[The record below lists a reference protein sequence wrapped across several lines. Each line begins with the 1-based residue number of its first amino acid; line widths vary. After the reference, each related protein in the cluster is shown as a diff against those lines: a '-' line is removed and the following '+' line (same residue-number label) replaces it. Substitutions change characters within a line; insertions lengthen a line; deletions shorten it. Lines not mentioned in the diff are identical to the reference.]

1 VPKGKTNLDLNE
13 AKDDCV
19 VGWQWHQLDH
29 VHTICTLLQ
38 TDNHTNTS
46 SLNFYRPDAL
56 SDAQPTVS
64 KHWREQTL
72 GKNCGMLTF
81 PAESL
86 QNLHS
91 AHRVMQ
97 SGAVEPFRPRNL
109 VSFGILAPKIS
120 YSALYW
126 CCFMTKL
133 RTVPPHAPA
142 VFQCLWWIK
151 KKSRVLLLS
160 LFNSLFSRTTWVSL
174 YQKGKTS
181 LDGFKWGKRWWDF
194 GMQWHQLDHM
204 QTICTMLQTDN
215 YTNVPSLNFYRSDA
229 LPDTQPIVS
238 EHWSRCFITFI
249 SGWMLCYWLC
259 VLKTQSIEDFLE
271 QELMQCMPG
280 FIMTEF
286 LSELVYV
293 ELVFV
298 VMLFIPGV
306 YILL

>member
-1 VPKGKTNLDLNE
+1 MPKGKTNLDLNE

-160 LFNSLFSRTTWVSL
+160 LFNSLGQPGWACTRKVKPVWMDL
-174 YQKGKTS
+174 NEARD
-181 LDGFKWGKRWWDF
+181 DGILGCSGISW
-194 GMQWHQLDHM
+194 
-204 QTICTMLQTDN
+204 TICKQSA
-215 YTNVPSLNFYRSDA
+215 PCCR
-229 LPDTQPIVS
+229 Q
-238 EHWSRCFITFI
+238 ITTPT
-249 SGWMLCYWLC
+249 CHH
-259 VLKTQSIEDFLE
+259 SIFT
-271 QELMQCMPG
+271 G
-280 FIMTEF
+280 R
-286 LSELVYV
+286 
-293 ELVFV
+293 
-298 VMLFIPGV
+298 MLFLTPNQ
-306 YILL
+306 